1 MSVFANALKQL
12 KQAASYAKI
21 PSAIIEQLKKP
32 ERILQFSFPVT
43 MDNSEVR
50 VFEGYRVQYSS
61 ARGPYKGGLR
71 YHPQTNLDEVKAL
84 AFWMA
89 VKCAV
94 VGIPLGGAKGGI
106 TVDPK
111 KLSEAELE
119 KLTRAFTRKLV
130 PFIGPEQDVPAPDV
144 NTTPQIMAGVRDEYE
159 RVVGKKVPGV
169 VTGKPLNFGGS
180 QGRTPATAQG
190 GMYVLEE
197 LIGKLKLKTK
207 QITVAVQ
214 GMGNVGGIMAQLL
227 HQAGYHVVA
236 MSDSKGGIYNPKGLD
251 VPAVERFKKQTGSL
265 KNFPGAKPVTNAQLL
280 ELPVTILIPAALEN
294 QITGK
299 NAGRIK
305 AKVVFELANGP
316 TTPEADVKLAKR
328 KIIIV
333 PDVLANAGGVTVS
346 YFELVQNI
354 QQYYWTEKE
363 VNEKLKPIMVKAFND
378 IWNKAGELK
387 VPLRVAA
394 FVLAV
399 DRIGQAIEA
408 RGKYLT

>member
-94 VGIPLGGAKGGI
+94 VGIPLGGGKGGI

-119 KLTRAFTRKLV
+119 KLTRAFTRKLA

-144 NTTPQIMAGVRDEYE
+144 NTTPQIMAWVRDEYE

-316 TTPEADVKLAKR
+316 TTPEADAKLAQR

-354 QQYYWTEKE
+354 QQYYWNERE
-363 VNEKLKPIMVKAFND
+363 VIAKLKPIMVTAFRQ
-378 IWNKAGELK
+378 IWQRAEQLK
-387 VPLRVAA
+387 VPLRTAA
-394 FVLAV
+394 YVIALE
-399 DRIGQAIEA
+399 RIGQAIEA
-408 RGKYLT
+408 RGKY

>member
-21 PSAIIEQLKKP
+21 PSAIIEQLKHP

-94 VGIPLGGAKGGI
+94 VGIPLGGGKGGI

-119 KLTRAFTRKLV
+119 KLTRAFTRKLA

-144 NTTPQIMAGVRDEYE
+144 NTTPQIMAWVRDEYE

-227 HQAGYHVVA
+227 HQAGYHVAA

-354 QQYYWTEKE
+354 QQYYWNERE
-363 VNEKLKPIMVKAFND
+363 VIAKLKPIMVTAFRQ
-378 IWNKAGELK
+378 IWQRVEQLK
-387 VPLRVAA
+387 VPLRTAA
-394 FVLAV
+394 YVIALE
-399 DRIGQAIEA
+399 RIGQAIEA
-408 RGKYLT
+408 RGKY

>member
-21 PSAIIEQLKKP
+21 PSAIIEQLKHP

-119 KLTRAFTRKLV
+119 KLTRAFTRKLA

-144 NTTPQIMAGVRDEYE
+144 NTTPQIMAWVRDEYE

-197 LIGKLKLKTK
+197 LIGKLKLKPK
-207 QITVAVQ
+207 QVSVAVQ

-328 KIIIV
+328 KVIVV

-354 QQYYWTEKE
+354 QQYYWNERE
-363 VNEKLKPIMVKAFND
+363 VIAKLKPIMVTAFRQ
-378 IWNKAGELK
+378 IWQRVEQLK
-387 VPLRVAA
+387 VPLRTAA
-394 FVLAV
+394 YVIALE
-399 DRIGQAIEA
+399 RIGQAIEA
-408 RGKYLT
+408 RGKY

>member
-21 PSAIIEQLKKP
+21 PSAIIEQLKHP

-94 VGIPLGGAKGGI
+94 VGIPLGGGKGGI

-119 KLTRAFTRKLV
+119 KLTRAFTRKLA

-144 NTTPQIMAGVRDEYE
+144 NTTPQIMAWVRDEYE

-197 LIGKLKLKTK
+197 LIGKLKLKPK
-207 QITVAVQ
+207 QVSVAVQ

-227 HQAGYHVVA
+227 HQAGYHVAA

-354 QQYYWTEKE
+354 QQYYWNERE
-363 VNEKLKPIMVKAFND
+363 VIAKLKPIMVTAFRQ
-378 IWNKAGELK
+378 IWQRVEQLK
-387 VPLRVAA
+387 VPLRTAA
-394 FVLAV
+394 YVIALE
-399 DRIGQAIEA
+399 RIGQAIEA
-408 RGKYLT
+408 RGKY

>member
-94 VGIPLGGAKGGI
+94 VGIPLGGGKGGI

-119 KLTRAFTRKLV
+119 KLTRAFTRKLA

-144 NTTPQIMAGVRDEYE
+144 NTTPQIMAWVRDEYE

-180 QGRTPATAQG
+180 KGRTPATAQG

-197 LIGKLKLKTK
+197 LIGKLKLKPK
-207 QITVAVQ
+207 QVSVAVQ

-328 KIIIV
+328 KVIVV

-354 QQYYWTEKE
+354 QQYYWNEGE
-363 VNEKLKPIMVKAFND
+363 VIAKLKPIMVTAFRQ
-378 IWNKAGELK
+378 IWQRAEQLK
-387 VPLRVAA
+387 VPLRTAA
-394 FVLAV
+394 YVIALE
-399 DRIGQAIEA
+399 RIGQAIEA
-408 RGKYLT
+408 RGKY

>member
-94 VGIPLGGAKGGI
+94 VGIPLGGGKGGI

-144 NTTPQIMAGVRDEYE
+144 NTTPQIMAWVRDEYE

-328 KIIIV
+328 KVIVV

-354 QQYYWTEKE
+354 QQYYWNERE
-363 VNEKLKPIMVKAFND
+363 VIAKLKPIMVTAFRQ
-378 IWNKAGELK
+378 IWQRAEQLK
-387 VPLRVAA
+387 VPLRTAA
-394 FVLAV
+394 YVIALE
-399 DRIGQAIEA
+399 RIGQAIEA
-408 RGKYLT
+408 RGKY

>member
-144 NTTPQIMAGVRDEYE
+144 NTTPQIMAWVRDEYE

-328 KIIIV
+328 KVIVV

-354 QQYYWTEKE
+354 QQYYWNERE
-363 VNEKLKPIMVKAFND
+363 VIAKLKPIMVTAFRQ
-378 IWNKAGELK
+378 IWQRAEQLK
-387 VPLRVAA
+387 VPLRTAA
-394 FVLAV
+394 YVIALE
-399 DRIGQAIEA
+399 RIGQAIEA
-408 RGKYLT
+408 RGKY

>member
-144 NTTPQIMAGVRDEYE
+144 NTTPQIMAWVRDEYE

-354 QQYYWTEKE
+354 QQYYWNERE
-363 VNEKLKPIMVKAFND
+363 VIAKLKPIMVTAFRQ
-378 IWNKAGELK
+378 IWQRAEQLK
-387 VPLRVAA
+387 VPLRTAA
-394 FVLAV
+394 YVIALE
-399 DRIGQAIEA
+399 RIGQAIEA
-408 RGKYLT
+408 RGKY

>member
-94 VGIPLGGAKGGI
+94 VGIPLGGGKGGI

-119 KLTRAFTRKLV
+119 KLTRAFTRKLA

-144 NTTPQIMAGVRDEYE
+144 NTTPQIMAWVRDEYE

-207 QITVAVQ
+207 QITMAVQ

-328 KIIIV
+328 KVIVV

-354 QQYYWTEKE
+354 QQYYWNERE
-363 VNEKLKPIMVKAFND
+363 VIAKLKPIMVTAFRQ
-378 IWNKAGELK
+378 IWQRAEQLK
-387 VPLRVAA
+387 VPLRTAA
-394 FVLAV
+394 YVIALE
-399 DRIGQAIEA
+399 RIGQAIEA
-408 RGKYLT
+408 RGKY

>member
-119 KLTRAFTRKLV
+119 RLTRAFTRKLA

-144 NTTPQIMAGVRDEYE
+144 NTTPQIMAWVRDEYE

-169 VTGKPLNFGGS
+169 VTGKPLIFGGS

-207 QITVAVQ
+207 QITMAVQ

-328 KIIIV
+328 KVIVV

-354 QQYYWTEKE
+354 QQYYWNEGE
-363 VNEKLKPIMVKAFND
+363 VIAKLKPIMVTAFRQ
-378 IWNKAGELK
+378 IWQRAEQLK
-387 VPLRVAA
+387 VPLRTAA
-394 FVLAV
+394 YVIALE
-399 DRIGQAIEA
+399 RIGQAIEA
-408 RGKYLT
+408 RGKY

>member
-12 KQAASYAKI
+12 KQAQVYAKI
-21 PSAIIEQLKKP
+21 PAAILEQLKRP
-32 ERILQFSFPVT
+32 ERILQFSFPVA
-43 MDNSEVR
+43 MDDGTIR

-94 VGIPLGGAKGGI
+94 VGIPLGGGKGGI

-111 KLSEAELE
+111 KLSVGELE
-119 KLTRAFTRKLV
+119 RLTRAFVRRLA

-144 NTTPQIMAGVRDEYE
+144 NTTPEIMAWVRDEYE

-169 VTGKPLNFGGS
+169 VTGKPLNFGGLA
-180 QGRTPATAQG
+180 GRTPATAQG
-190 GMYVLEE
+190 GMYVLAEVME
-197 LIGKLKLKTK
+197 KLKLKPK
-207 QITVAVQ
+207 QVTVAVQ

-227 HQAGYHVVA
+227 HQAGFRVVA
-236 MSDSKGGIYNPKGLD
+236 MSDSQSGIYNSKGLD
-251 VPAVERFKKQTGSL
+251 VPIVERFKKQTGSL
-265 KNFPGAKPVTNAQLL
+265 KNFPGAKLVTNAKLL

-294 QITGK
+294 QITEK
-299 NAGRIK
+299 NATRIK

-316 TTPEADVKLAKR
+316 TTPEADIKLARR
-328 KIIIV
+328 KIIVV

-346 YFELVQNI
+346 YFELVQNL
-354 QQYYWTEKE
+354 QQYYWSEGE
-363 VNEKLKPIMVKAFND
+363 VMAKLKPIMVTAFKQ
-378 IWNKAGELK
+378 IWQRAEQLK
-387 VPLRVAA
+387 VTLRTAA
-394 FVLAV
+394 FVIALE
-399 DRIGQAIEA
+399 RIGQAIEA
-408 RGKYLT
+408 RGRY

>member
-21 PSAIIEQLKKP
+21 PSAIIEQLKHP

-94 VGIPLGGAKGGI
+94 VGIPLGGGKGGI

-119 KLTRAFTRKLV
+119 KLTRAFTRKLA

-144 NTTPQIMAGVRDEYE
+144 NTTPQIMAWVRDEYE

-207 QITVAVQ
+207 QITMAVQ

-354 QQYYWTEKE
+354 QQYYWNERE
-363 VNEKLKPIMVKAFND
+363 VIAKLKPIMVTAFRQ
-378 IWNKAGELK
+378 IWQRVEQLK
-387 VPLRVAA
+387 VPLRTAA
-394 FVLAV
+394 YVIALE
-399 DRIGQAIEA
+399 RIGQAIEA
-408 RGKYLT
+408 RGKY

>member
-21 PSAIIEQLKKP
+21 PSAIIEQLKHP

-94 VGIPLGGAKGGI
+94 VGIPLGGGKGGI

-119 KLTRAFTRKLV
+119 RLTRAFTRKLA

-144 NTTPQIMAGVRDEYE
+144 NTTPQIMAWVRDEYE

-197 LIGKLKLKTK
+197 LIGKLKLKPK
-207 QITVAVQ
+207 QVSVAVQ

-227 HQAGYHVVA
+227 HQAGYHVAA

-354 QQYYWTEKE
+354 QQYYWNERE
-363 VNEKLKPIMVKAFND
+363 VIAKLKPIMVTAFRQ
-378 IWNKAGELK
+378 IWQRVEQLK
-387 VPLRVAA
+387 VPLRTAA
-394 FVLAV
+394 YVIALE
-399 DRIGQAIEA
+399 RIGQAIEA
-408 RGKYLT
+408 RGKY

>member
-21 PSAIIEQLKKP
+21 PSAIIEQLKHP

-94 VGIPLGGAKGGI
+94 VGIPLGGGKGGI

-119 KLTRAFTRKLV
+119 RLTRAFTRKLA

-144 NTTPQIMAGVRDEYE
+144 NTTPQIMAWVRDEYE

-197 LIGKLKLKTK
+197 LIGKLKLKPK
-207 QITVAVQ
+207 QVSVAVQ

-227 HQAGYHVVA
+227 HQAGYHVAA

-354 QQYYWTEKE
+354 QQYYWNERE
-363 VNEKLKPIMVKAFND
+363 VIAKLKPIMVTAFRQ
-378 IWNKAGELK
+378 IWQRAEQLK
-387 VPLRVAA
+387 VPLRTAA
-394 FVLAV
+394 YVIALE
-399 DRIGQAIEA
+399 RIGQAIEA
-408 RGKYLT
+408 RGKY

>member
-21 PSAIIEQLKKP
+21 PSAIIEQLKHP

-119 KLTRAFTRKLV
+119 KLTRAFTRKLA

-144 NTTPQIMAGVRDEYE
+144 NTTPQIMAWVRDEYE

-197 LIGKLKLKTK
+197 LIGKLKLKPK
-207 QITVAVQ
+207 QVSVAVQ

-354 QQYYWTEKE
+354 QQYYWNERE
-363 VNEKLKPIMVKAFND
+363 VIAKLKPIMVTAFRQ
-378 IWNKAGELK
+378 IWQRVEQLK
-387 VPLRVAA
+387 VPLRTAA
-394 FVLAV
+394 YVIALE
-399 DRIGQAIEA
+399 RIGQAIEA
-408 RGKYLT
+408 RGKY

>member
-12 KQAASYAKI
+12 KQVQVYAKI
-21 PSAIIEQLKKP
+21 PAAILEQLKRP

-43 MDNSEVR
+43 MDDGTTR

-94 VGIPLGGAKGGI
+94 VGIPLGGGKGGI

-111 KLSEAELE
+111 KLSVGELE
-119 KLTRAFTRKLV
+119 RLTRAFVRRLA

-144 NTTPQIMAGVRDEYE
+144 NTTPEIMAWVRDEYE

-180 QGRTPATAQG
+180 AGRTPATAQG
-190 GMYVLEE
+190 GMYVLAEVME
-197 LIGKLKLKTK
+197 KLKLKPK
-207 QITVAVQ
+207 QVTVAVQ

-227 HQAGYHVVA
+227 HQAGFKVVA
-236 MSDSKGGIYNPKGLD
+236 MSDSQSGIYNSKGLD
-251 VPAVERFKKQTGSL
+251 VPIVERFKKQTGSL
-265 KNFPGAKPVTNAQLL
+265 KNFPGAKLVTNAKLL

-294 QITGK
+294 QITEK
-299 NAGRIK
+299 NATRIK

-316 TTPEADVKLAKR
+316 TTPEADIKLARR
-328 KIIIV
+328 KIIVV

-346 YFELVQNI
+346 YFELVQNL
-354 QQYYWTEKE
+354 QQYYWSEGE
-363 VNEKLKPIMVKAFND
+363 VMAKLKPIMVTAFKQ
-378 IWNKAGELK
+378 IWQRAEQLK
-387 VPLRVAA
+387 VTLRTAA
-394 FVLAV
+394 FVIALE
-399 DRIGQAIEA
+399 RIGQAIEA
-408 RGKYLT
+408 RGRY

>member
-21 PSAIIEQLKKP
+21 PSAIIEQLKHP

-94 VGIPLGGAKGGI
+94 VGIPLGGGKGGI

-119 KLTRAFTRKLV
+119 KLTRAFTRKLA

-144 NTTPQIMAGVRDEYE
+144 NTTPQIMAWVRDEYE

-197 LIGKLKLKTK
+197 LIGKLKLKPK
-207 QITVAVQ
+207 QVSVAVQ

-227 HQAGYHVVA
+227 HQAGYHVAA

-328 KIIIV
+328 KVIVV

-354 QQYYWTEKE
+354 QQYYWNERE
-363 VNEKLKPIMVKAFND
+363 VIAKLKPIMVTAFRQ
-378 IWNKAGELK
+378 IWQRAEQLK
-387 VPLRVAA
+387 VPLRTAA
-394 FVLAV
+394 YVIALE
-399 DRIGQAIEA
+399 RIGQAIEA
-408 RGKYLT
+408 RGKY

>member
-61 ARGPYKGGLR
+61 ARGPYIGGLR
-71 YHPQTNLDEVKAL
+71 YHPRTNLDEVKAL

-94 VGIPLGGAKGGI
+94 VGIPLGGGKGGI

-119 KLTRAFTRKLV
+119 RLTRAFTRKLA

-144 NTTPQIMAGVRDEYE
+144 NTTPQIMAWVRDEYE

-328 KIIIV
+328 KVIVV

-354 QQYYWTEKE
+354 QQYYWNEGE
-363 VNEKLKPIMVKAFND
+363 VIAKLKPIMVTAFRQ
-378 IWNKAGELK
+378 IWQRAEQLK
-387 VPLRVAA
+387 VPLRTAA
-394 FVLAV
+394 YVIALE
-399 DRIGQAIEA
+399 RIGQAIEA
-408 RGKYLT
+408 RGKY

>member
-94 VGIPLGGAKGGI
+94 VGIPLGGGKGGI

-144 NTTPQIMAGVRDEYE
+144 NTTPQIMAWVRDEYE

-207 QITVAVQ
+207 QITMAVQ

-328 KIIIV
+328 KVIVV

-354 QQYYWTEKE
+354 QQYYWNERE
-363 VNEKLKPIMVKAFND
+363 VIAKLKPIMVTAFRQ
-378 IWNKAGELK
+378 IWQRAEQLK
-387 VPLRVAA
+387 VPLRTAA
-394 FVLAV
+394 YVIALE
-399 DRIGQAIEA
+399 RIGQAIEA
-408 RGKYLT
+408 RGKY